1 MNEVKISIND
11 AKKAVYFIANLTQMQ
26 GDRPMQGAL
35 TSKADYMGGIFDRW
49 INIIPESVLFN
60 KIILPQV
67 FKGEK
72 VEVITDYY
80 DYNPKT
86 AGIAPDVIGIKYK
99 KRAIPFVKFDNHWF
113 PIEKR
118 PQIEVKTF
126 KINQYMISLRNQ
138 GYDQKY
144 LVMAEANFRVDYLIP
159 LLNKALFSKQIFLD
173 LHMDDKI
180 FIISNDE
187 GNIAQPH
194 KVELSDKTLGSVKLL
209 VVTTAE
215 DFMKK
220 AVKCKSRVSIEY
232 IKSCEE
238 YSANKL
244 KNAYCGN
251 LLDYCTGNENGLYY
265 FNSNWYENVDEEG
278 ITYKNGKKVRTTGFY
293 VSSPEDI
300 DILKNFFDVFIITDG
315 RLLFEFEE
323 LKRRF
328 PSVKIIHVIRDN
340 YENELTEQEKQHVTE
355 TEMEDYTDYDYIV
368 RNTSKE
374 RLYSEADKIMG
385 VEKAQEGEV
394 I

>member
-60 KIILPQV
+60 KIILPKV
-67 FKGEK
+67 FNGKK

-99 KRAIPFVKFDNHWF
+99 KRAIPFIKFDNHWF

-126 KINQYMISLRNQ
+126 KKNQYMISLRNQ

-159 LLNKALFSKQIFLD
+159 LLNKALFSKRIFLD

-220 AVKCKSRVSIEY
+220 AVKCESRVSIEY

-238 YSANKL
+238 YPANKL

-265 FNSNWYENVDEEG
+265 FNSNWYESVDEES

-300 DILKNFFDVFIITDG
+300 DILKINKNNFYIKAKKDCMWQNNNLLSDHVYRITFDILDRSSNDG
-315 RLLFEFEE
+315 EE
-323 LKRRF
+323 YFMSKHDIDKLNDSMNKLASDLKQA
-328 PSVKIIHVIRDN
+328 VLD
-340 YENELTEQEKQHVTE
+340 
-355 TEMEDYTDYDYIV
+355 
-368 RNTSKE
+368 
-374 RLYSEADKIMG
+374 
-385 VEKAQEGEV
+385 
-394 I
+394 

>member
-60 KIILPQV
+60 KIILPQI

-126 KINQYMISLRNQ
+126 KKNQYMISLRNQ

-194 KVELSDKTLGSVKLL
+194 KVELSDNTLGSVKLL

-220 AVKCKSRVSIEY
+220 AVKCESRVSIEY
-232 IKSCEE
+232 IKTCEE
-238 YSANKL
+238 YSSSRL
-244 KNAYCGN
+244 KDAYCGN
-251 LLDYCTGNENGLYY
+251 LLDYCTENENGLYY
-265 FNSNWYENVDEEG
+265 FNSKWYKSVDEEG
-278 ITYKNGKKVRTTGFY
+278 FTYKNGKKVRTTGFY

-300 DILKNFFDVFIITDG
+300 DILKINKNSFYIKAKKDCMWQNNNLLSDHVYRITFDILDRSSNDG
-315 RLLFEFEE
+315 EE
-323 LKRRF
+323 YFMSKNDVDKLNDSMNKLASDLKQA
-328 PSVKIIHVIRDN
+328 VLD
-340 YENELTEQEKQHVTE
+340 
-355 TEMEDYTDYDYIV
+355 
-368 RNTSKE
+368 
-374 RLYSEADKIMG
+374 
-385 VEKAQEGEV
+385 
-394 I
+394 

>member
-1 MNEVKISIND
+1 MKEVKININD
-11 AKKAVYFIANLTQMQ
+11 VKKAVYFIANLTQMQ

-49 INIIPESVLFN
+49 INIIPENVLFN

-67 FKGEK
+67 FKNAK

-80 DYNPKT
+80 DYNPKV

-99 KRAIPFVKFDNHWF
+99 NKAIPFVKFDNHWY
-113 PIEKR
+113 PIENK

-126 KINQYMISLRNQ
+126 KKNQYMISLRNQ

-159 LLNKALFSKQIFLD
+159 ILNKTLFSKQIFLD

-194 KVELSDKTLGSVKLL
+194 KVELSDKTLGTVKLL
-209 VVTTAE
+209 IVTTAE

-220 AVKCKSRVSIEY
+220 AVKCESRVSVEY
-232 IKSCEE
+232 IKTCEE
-238 YSANKL
+238 YPSNKL
-244 KNAYCGN
+244 KDAYCGI
-251 LLDYCTGNENGLYY
+251 LSDYCTASNNGLYY
-265 FNSNWYENVDEEG
+265 FNSKWYDNIDAEG
-278 ITYKNGKKVRTTGFY
+278 ITYKNNKKVKTTGFY

-300 DILKNFFDVFIITDG
+300 DILKINKNNFYIKAKKDCMWQNNNLLCGHIYKITFDILDRSSNDG
-315 RLLFEFEE
+315 EEYFMSKHDINRLNDSMNKLASD
-323 LKRRF
+323 LKQA
-328 PSVKIIHVIRDN
+328 VN
-340 YENELTEQEKQHVTE
+340 N
-355 TEMEDYTDYDYIV
+355 
-368 RNTSKE
+368 
-374 RLYSEADKIMG
+374 
-385 VEKAQEGEV
+385 
-394 I
+394 